1 MAAAFAVLYRCRGT
15 PKTKG
20 ENMPETPA
28 RYVFLTL
35 PTAIEPILNLSVSGE
50 HPARY
55 LLRRDQLFALNS
67 QIADALV
74 RGYIEPQNAFQ
85 HPGQMELDLQVGA

>member
-1 MAAAFAVLYRCRGT
+1 
-15 PKTKG
+15 
-20 ENMPETPA
+20 MPNIPA

-35 PTAIEPILNLSVSGE
+35 PTATEPTLNLSVSGE

-55 LLRRDQLFALNS
+55 KLRRDQLFALNS

-74 RGYIEPQNAFQ
+74 RGYIEPQNAFH
-85 HPGQMELDLQVGA
+85 HPGQMELDLQVSS

>member
-1 MAAAFAVLYRCRGT
+1 MAATIVVAYRRLGAQ
-15 PKTKG
+15 KHRG
-20 ENMPETPA
+20 ENMPNIPA

-35 PTAIEPILNLSVSGE
+35 PTSTEPTLNLSISGE

-55 LLRRDQLFALNS
+55 LLNRNQLFALNS

-74 RGYIEPQNAFQ
+74 RGYIEPKNAFQ
-85 HPGQMELDLQVGA
+85 HPGQMELDLQVSS